1 MVVRDL
7 LGLCAECGCDP
18 WALSKLDGA
27 AQLYGRE
34 NLAIYAYGSLLSDP
48 GAKLAP
54 HIVARIPQ
62 PSPWPIEYGRRA

>member
-1 MVVRDL
+1 
-7 LGLCAECGCDP
+7 
-18 WALSKLDGA
+18 LDGA